1 MFPNKRRL
9 PRWDSF
15 KVPNVGVNSS
25 LGGAVPEETSGVP
38 VTPSV
43 TPSNTPTPSVTAQ
56 PTSTPTNTP
65 TNTNTPTPSVTAQ
78 PTGTPTNTPSQTGT
92 PVTSPTATLTP
103 SPTPSKTPFCKRFT
117 GVVNTL
123 GNGVIYNYTACNGL
137 GASFRTTSAFGAT
150 TTVYS
155 QSGAPTKVGGTGTM
169 TWTDQ
174 GFDSPCPGSKFYSVS
189 SSSGVGA
196 GITVTDCGGQT
207 YALPVSNTGGFSGCF
222 TAISCTAGNCVSVS
236 IVDNG
241 NCSS

>member
-1 MFPNKRRL
+1 MFPRKRM
-9 PRWDSF
+9 PRWDTF
-15 KVPNVGVNSS
+15 KMPAVAADSS
-25 LGGAVPEETSGVP
+25 MGGFAPEETSGIP

-56 PTSTPTNTP
+56 PTPTPSVSP

-78 PTGTPTNTPSQTGT
+78 PTSTPTNTPTATGT
-92 PVTSPTATLTP
+92 PIVSPSISATPT
-103 SPTPSKTPFCKRFT
+103 PTPSRAPFCKRYT

-123 GNGVIYNYTACNGL
+123 GNGVAYNYTACNGL
-137 GASFRTTSAFGAT
+137 GGTFRTSSAFGAT

-155 QSGAPTKVGGTGTM
+155 QSGAPVKAAGTGTM

-189 SSSGVGA
+189 TSSGVGA
-196 GITVTDCGGQT
+196 GINVTDCGGVNYTLAVNQF
-207 YALPVSNTGGFSGCF
+207 AGWAGCF
-222 TAISCTAGNCVSVS
+222 TSIGCVNGNCASVS

>member
-1 MFPNKRRL
+1 M
-9 PRWDSF
+9 PRWDTF
-15 KVPNVGVNSS
+15 KIPAVASNSA
-25 LGGAVPEETSGVP
+25 LGGYAPEETSGIP

-43 TPSNTPTPSVTAQ
+43 TPSNTPTPSITASQ
-56 PTSTPTNTP
+56 TPTPSITASA
-65 TNTNTPTPSVTAQ
+65 TNTPTPSITAS
-78 PTGTPTNTPSQTGT
+78 PSVTPSITPSTTST
-92 PVTSPTATLTP
+92 PVVSPTSTLTP
-103 SPTPSKTPFCKRFT
+103 TPTPSKTPFCKRFT

-123 GNGVIYNYTACNGL
+123 GNGVVYNYTACNGL
-137 GASFRTTSAFGAT
+137 GGTFRTSSAFGTT

-189 SSSGVGA
+189 TSSGVGA

-207 YALPVSNTGGFSGCF
+207 YALGVTSTGPWAGCF
-222 TAISCTAGNCVSVS
+222 TAISCTAGNCGSVS